1 MCFYVDFFLFFGGLS
16 IFFFF
21 LIEILFYFI
30 FYSMWISL
38 EFNPYWSSEIGVLRF
53 LNVYI
58 HIFPQIWE
66 AWDYFF
72 SNYFSAHFFLP
83 LWKSDNLNIGAFYG
97 AL

>member
-1 MCFYVDFFLFFGGLS
+1 MFLCGFLS
-16 IFFFF
+16 LFWGAKYLFFF

-72 SNYFSAHFFLP
+72 SNYFFAHFFLP
-83 LWKSDNLNIGAFYG
+83 PWKSDNLNIGAFDG
-97 AL
+97 VL

>member
-1 MCFYVDFFLFFGGLS
+1 MFLCGFLS
-16 IFFFF
+16 LFWGAKYLFFF